1 MSWLSSS
8 SVMLSY
14 PERCCPIPAL
24 SPLWL
29 FLTPSLGLSLES
41 VRSMAGASC
50 ELGWGNSVT
59 GSWCSCSASPLGLAR
74 SFVFLFLRAV
84 LWLVYLVMSLV
95 FAGLL
100 TTSCVCL
107 LTAIL
112 LLLLIALVMVRGV
125 VNLLMEVFVVVEVL
139 YYYLGSSSTANSFF
153 TRFFLEL

>member
-74 SFVFLFLRAV
+74 SFVFLFLCAV
-84 LWLVYLVMSLV
+84 LWLVYLVMSLIL
-95 FAGLL
+95 AGLL
-100 TTSCVCL
+100 TSCVCL
-107 LTAIL
+107 LTALL
-112 LLLLIALVMVRGV
+112 LLLLIALVMVRV